1 MNFPTAPLNNL
12 YVTIEKKFYDTVTF
26 ASGIVLY
33 KDTTFHPEEAAMLIA
48 KVISVPKAIQQRYDY
63 NGMQCIIKPGDT
75 VLMRYDV
82 VFSYVDQPERD
93 TPIYK
98 NVLLYNGVEYWKVDL
113 QKVFAIQR
121 GADWEM
127 INGYVLCEPYNETVS
142 FGKLLLV
149 PAGYQTV
156 QRNHT
161 MKVRYINTPL
171 TTAPV
176 LPVLPDDLIHVVPDV
191 AQLYEIDQKPFYI
204 IKQSHILAKHG

>member
-48 KVISVPKAIQQRYDY
+48 KVISVPKAIQKRYDY
-63 NGMQCIIKPGDT
+63 NGMQCVIKPGDT
-75 VLMRYDV
+75 ILMRYDV
-82 VFSYVDQPERD
+82 VFCYVDQPERD

-98 NVLLYNGVEYWKVDL
+98 NVLLYNGVEYWKVDI

-121 GADWEM
+121 GTEWEM
-127 INGYVLCEPYNETVS
+127 INGYVLCEPYNEAVS
-142 FGKLLLV
+142 FGKFLLV
-149 PAGYQTV
+149 PEMYQTA
-156 QRNHT
+156 QRNNT
-161 MKVRYINTPL
+161 MKVRHIDQPL
-171 TTAPV
+171 TNAAA
-176 LPVLPDDLIHVVPDV
+176 LPISPGDLIHVVADV
-191 AQLYEIDQKPFYI
+191 AQLYEIEGNPFYI

>member
-1 MNFPTAPLNNL
+1 MNFPTAPINNL

-33 KDTTFHPEEAAMLIA
+33 KDTTFHPEESVMLIA

-63 NGMQCIIKPGDT
+63 DGMQCIIKPGDT
-75 VLMRYDV
+75 ILMRYDV
-82 VFSYVDQPERD
+82 VFCYVDQPERD

-98 NVLLYNGVEYWKVDL
+98 NVLLYNGVEYWKVDI

-121 GADWEM
+121 GVDWEM
-127 INGYVLCEPYNETVS
+127 VNGYALCEPYNETIS
-142 FGKLLLV
+142 FGKLLVV
-149 PAGYQTV
+149 PENYRTI
-156 QRNHT
+156 QRNNT
-161 MKVRYINTPL
+161 MKVKYINAPL

-176 LPVLPDDLIHVVPDV
+176 LPVLPNDLIHVVPDV
-191 AQLYEIDQKPFYI
+191 AQLYEIDGHPLYI